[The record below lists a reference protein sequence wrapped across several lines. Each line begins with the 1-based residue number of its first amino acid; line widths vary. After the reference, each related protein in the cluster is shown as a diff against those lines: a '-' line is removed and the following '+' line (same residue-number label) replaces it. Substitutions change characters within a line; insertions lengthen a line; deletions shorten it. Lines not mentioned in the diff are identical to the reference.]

1 MHRSPWPLSQEHRP
15 EACMV
20 VCSSDLASV
29 GLLTVVDNAVEDGFK
44 ALCVWS
50 HYRVGNLVGV
60 AVFSTLRTPAMAPS
74 PEPQGPKAPRPQG
87 PKAPRPQGPKAP
99 RPQGPKAPRPQGP
112 KAQAP
117 QHPALAP
124 SPEPTEPEAG
134 LQPAPRLAPSAAAGR
149 RHRRR
154 RRPAPG
160 QSARAVR
167 SVRRIR

>member
-1 MHRSPWPLSQEHRP
+1 
-15 EACMV
+15 MV

-60 AVFSTLRTPAMAPS
+60 AVFSTLRTPALWPRAPS
-74 PEPQGPKAPRPQG
+74 PKAPRPQG

-112 KAQAP
+112 KAPRPKPHSTQP
-117 QHPALAP
+117 WRLALNQP
-124 SPEPTEPEAG
+124 SPKQVFSPLLASRHRPLQGAG
-134 LQPAPRLAPSAAAGR
+134 TAAAAVLRLGSPLAQYAACDEYADR
-149 RHRRR
+149 RGSR
-154 RRPAPG
+154 G
-160 QSARAVR
+160 G
-167 SVRRIR
+167 